1 MTLKCK
7 NNYAWVKTMWN
18 VFFINPLGIVE
29 PTLDEAKT
37 DPSQEYRRFQ
47 LQLIT
52 QAYKDIK
59 NTIFNLVITPVAT
72 EQRF

>member
-7 NNYAWVKTMWN
+7 NNYAWVKTMWC
-18 VFFINPLGIVE
+18 VFFIPLGIVK
-29 PTLDEAKT
+29 PTLDEVKT

-47 LQLIT
+47 LQFIT

-72 EQRF
+72 QQ